1 MKRGAEILDRHTVN
15 LERVRRGKHP
25 ANSPWLWSPGKKPAL
40 PYFSEKWGLKC
51 AIISAVDLIKGIG
64 ICAGCDVIEVEGAT
78 GNFDTNYNGK
88 AQAAIDALKDHDLV
102 YVHVEAPDE
111 CGHRGEADVKTAAI
125 EKIDHEILSVV
136 HKYLSQSG
144 EDYKIMVLPDH
155 PTPIELRT
163 HSMEP
168 VPFFIYDSRSE
179 KHNNIESYTE
189 EECRKTG
196 LYIPRGH
203 DLMQILT
210 ADDSEKEAAKLSAE
224 LS

>member
-1 MKRGAEILDRHTVN
+1 MREW
-15 LERVRRGKHP
+15 RRGKHP

-78 GNFDTNYNGK
+78 GNFDTNYRGK

-125 EKIDHEILSVV
+125 ERIDHEILSVV

-168 VPFFIYDSRSE
+168 VPFFIYDSRSG
-179 KHNNIESYTE
+179 KQNDIESFTE